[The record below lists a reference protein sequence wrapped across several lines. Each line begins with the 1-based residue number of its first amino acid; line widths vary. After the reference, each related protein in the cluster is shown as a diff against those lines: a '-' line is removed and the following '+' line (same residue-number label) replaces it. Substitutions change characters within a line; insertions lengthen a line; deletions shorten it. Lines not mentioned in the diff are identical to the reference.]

1 MKPIKNKH
9 LNKCMKVIINHC
21 DNERIPWSDK
31 DAQDFCNDTENL
43 NVLYALSG
51 KVYINLIKNLSS
63 INGVFITSKGLCFF
77 QEKEQERKDY
87 IKNFFIFSP
96 PFSNGCVLNNCCHN
110 SII

>member
-31 DAQDFCNDTENL
+31 DTQDFCNDTENL
-43 NVLYALSG
+43 NVLYALSAKG
-51 KVYINLIKNLSS
+51 YINLIKNLSS

-77 QEKEQERKDY
+77 SGKRARTKRLY
-87 IKNFFIFSP
+87 KKLFHFLTTF
-96 PFSNGCVLNNCCHN
+96 
-110 SII
+110 